1 MLLASVGLLFGGLL
15 WGWLVTIVGL
25 HITFHIATLAIM
37 LSMPLCVIWSLD
49 PIDRIWRLAVCESG
63 CNWVDL
69 VGGVSKQAMQVTF
82 DFKVPV
88 EATQRFEDLV
98 ARAQTDFVRW
108 GASHFR
114 ILNVVSNPCDY
125 RIEIIFSSEVRF
137 REFEID
143 QGAKVSD
150 AWKQSKDCAVQTEY
164 ELALIHYPSPRT
176 ALQGTDERKARK
188 KLLGEG

>member
-1 MLLASVGLLFGGLL
+1 MLAPIGGISWAVAASELWLVEQRAASKEKRGRANAVYMLLASVGLLFGGLL

-143 QGAKVSD
+143 
-150 AWKQSKDCAVQTEY
+150 
-164 ELALIHYPSPRT
+164 
-176 ALQGTDERKARK
+176 
-188 KLLGEG
+188 